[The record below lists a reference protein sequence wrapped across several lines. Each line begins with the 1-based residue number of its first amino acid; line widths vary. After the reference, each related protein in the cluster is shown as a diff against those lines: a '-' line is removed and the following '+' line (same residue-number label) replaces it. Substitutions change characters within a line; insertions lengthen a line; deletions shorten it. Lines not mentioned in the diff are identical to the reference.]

1 MIMNPHP
8 LGPLAPLAAYVQFI
22 VVLLVPRADGR
33 TDKLPLN
40 PGTGHP
46 HDAHDPAVWR
56 DFDTASGIAASWGAG
71 FGVGFVLTEH
81 DPFVCIDIDGCGQPD
96 GTWSPLALELCAAL
110 PGSVVEVSQSGRG
123 LHIWCRSTRPI
134 DHGCKNVALGLECYS
149 SLRFILLGS
158 GAVGTMAEDC
168 PGIRGV
174 AAKYFPPPQAS
185 DIEVPDDGPCAEW
198 SGPADDNDLLGIAM
212 RSHSAAS
219 AFGADGVTFAQL
231 WVADPDALGR
241 RWPANG
247 RPYDASSADMALAQR
262 LAFFTGRDAAR
273 IDRLMRRSGLMR
285 EKYDRPDY
293 LPRTIA
299 TACGRQQVVYGTRK
313 RTEQPPAPAA
323 QDAVSVAPVTQLST
337 LSFSAAA
344 NGYIDAKIETVV
356 DALRSAE
363 SGVRIGF
370 DAFLERI
377 MIAGPDGKWRVFADA
392 DYVRLRAD
400 FGRRGFKS
408 ISPEIMRSAVLLTA
422 VEHRFDS
429 AIEFANGL
437 KWDGISR
444 IDTALPTY
452 YGTEDTPYTRAVS
465 AYLFTAMAARALV
478 PGAQVDMVP
487 VFVGMQG
494 KGKTSAV
501 RALCPDIRFFSE
513 INLKKIDD
521 DNMSRKVRGKLVGE
535 IAELRGL
542 SGRDQESVKAWLTRR
557 EEQWVPKYFE
567 FEMSYGRRLVLVG
580 TTNEAEFLDDPTG
593 ERRWLPV
600 MTGDVNVEALQR
612 DCEQL
617 WAEGVHRFKVSG
629 VAWKDAESLARV
641 EHEKF
646 KVEDPWTAPV
656 EKWLQQP
663 EAAGKLPRGA
673 LPFKL
678 ASVAAEALYRDER
691 VFTRPEQKRL
701 AAVLRSLG
709 YDKKPSVRFPEG
721 VGKGWVRR

>member
-1 MIMNPHP
+1 MPPHP
-8 LGPLAPLAAYVQFI
+8 LGALAPLAAYAQFI
-22 VVLLVPRADGR
+22 PVRLVTRPDGKVDKWPIDYR
-33 TDKLPLN
+33 TGNVTVK
-40 PGTGHP
+40 GSGG
-46 HDAHDPAVWR
+46 AHDPAVWL
-56 DFDTASGIAASWGAG
+56 TYEAAALCAEG
-71 FGVGFVLTEH
+71 FAYATGQRYGVGFVLTDD
-81 DPFVCIDIDGCGQPD
+81 DPFVCVDIDSCGQPD

-110 PGSVVEVSQSGRG
+110 PGSVVEVSQSGSG
-123 LHIWCRSTRPI
+123 LHIWCRSTTSI
-134 DHGCKNVALGLECYS
+134 EHGKKNVALGLECYS

-158 GAVGTMAEDC
+158 GATGTMAEDC
-168 PGIRGV
+168 PGIRDV
-174 AAKYFPPPQAS
+174 AAKFFPLQQTS
-185 DIEVPDDGPCAEW
+185 GIEVPDDGPCAEW
-198 SGPADDNDLLGIAM
+198 SGPADDNDLIEIAK

-219 AFGADGVTFAQL
+219 VFGDGVTFTQL
-231 WVADPDALGR
+231 WEADADALGR
-241 RWPANG
+241 RWPGNG
-247 RPYDASSADMALAQR
+247 RAYDASSADMALAQR
-262 LAFFTGRDAAR
+262 LAFFTGRDAGR

-299 TACGRQQVVYGTRK
+299 TACGRQQDVYSAGK
-313 RTEQPPAPAA
+313 RAEQPPAPAA
-323 QDAVSVAPVTQLST
+323 QDAVSVAPVAQLST
-337 LSFSAAA
+337 LSFAAAA

-377 MIAGPDGKWRVFADA
+377 MIAGPDGKWRVFEDA

-400 FGRRGFKS
+400 FGRRGFKA

-437 KWDGISR
+437 KWDGICR

-452 YGTEDTPYTRAVS
+452 YGTEDTPYTRAVG
-465 AYLFTAMAARALV
+465 AYLFTAMAARALM

-580 TTNEAEFLDDPTG
+580 TTNETEFLDDPTG

-600 MTGDVNVEALQR
+600 MTGDVDVEALQR

-629 VAWKDAESLARV
+629 VA
-641 EHEKF
+641 
-646 KVEDPWTAPV
+646 
-656 EKWLQQP
+656 
-663 EAAGKLPRGA
+663 
-673 LPFKL
+673 
-678 ASVAAEALYRDER
+678 
-691 VFTRPEQKRL
+691 
-701 AAVLRSLG
+701 
-709 YDKKPSVRFPEG
+709 
-721 VGKGWVRR
+721 